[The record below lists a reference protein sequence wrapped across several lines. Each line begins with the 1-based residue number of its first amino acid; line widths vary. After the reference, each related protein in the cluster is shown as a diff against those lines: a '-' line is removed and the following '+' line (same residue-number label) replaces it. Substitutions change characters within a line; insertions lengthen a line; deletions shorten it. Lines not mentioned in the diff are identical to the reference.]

1 MLNKL
6 KLGELLLLAL
16 AGAAGNSK
24 DVEANGLGKRTAL
37 TNGNNITLS
46 DTESRRNV
54 GSKVL
59 MSLLVTVVLGDVV
72 KVLTSENDG
81 TVHLGGNNGTGEN
94 LTTDGDKTNEG
105 ALLVNVRTL
114 DSLLGS
120 LETKTDLLIP
130 SLGLLVDL
138 GLGVLE
144 DVRLLKKNV
153 SILIFKIIKKI
164 MRPKPSHE
172 KRVSSVEKASSA
184 QAESQTES
192 IKDYLV
198 PGIVY
203 LFEKFSSCLDHLVV
217 AVVVLFSSPIMH
229 FS

>member
-164 MRPKPSHE
+164 MRSKPKVMKKE
-172 KRVSSVEKASSA
+172 
-184 QAESQTES
+184 
-192 IKDYLV
+192 YLV
-198 PGIVY
+198 SRKRQVR
-203 LFEKFSSCLDHLVV
+203 KQNHKQSR
-217 AVVVLFSSPIMH
+217 
-229 FS
+229 

>member
-144 DVRLLKKNV
+144 DVRLL
-153 SILIFKIIKKI
+153 L
-164 MRPKPSHE
+164 
-172 KRVSSVEKASSA
+172 
-184 QAESQTES
+184 ESTLGLNGQF
-192 IKDYLV
+192 
-198 PGIVY
+198 GRH
-203 LFEKFSSCLDHLVV
+203 C
-217 AVVVLFSSPIMH
+217 
-229 FS
+229 